1 MNLGG
6 RLYSFVLFLGDIIFF
21 TIALWVTLTIRYWQW
36 PSRELFW
43 NHLIPFSLLF
53 LLWVVVYLIYDLYRR
68 QTLVFESALAGR
80 IIQAQIFNSVLAIS
94 LFYFLP
100 FFSQTGVTPKTN
112 LFIYLIISSGLILL
126 WRRFLSQFIY
136 QTGRATM
143 YFDCSGLEV
152 EELKREFGAHPNHQ
166 IVLCDKKPAIIVIN
180 RYEPVEDSRLADL
193 YRALFRGVQFVS
205 VQDLYEEIFGRIHL
219 SLVNERWFLE
229 RVSARPSFL
238 YDLFKRLMDLIIGLI
253 LGLISLIV
261 YLPVILAIK
270 LEDGGP
276 VFYYDRR
283 VGRYGKEVKIA
294 KFRTMSLELDLADR
308 HITQVGRVLRRLRLD
323 ELPQLWSVVAGR
335 QSLIGPRPE
344 KQEYVELYR
353 ERIPFYDARHLIAPG
368 LSGWAQIYHENHPHF
383 FLAED
388 ATREK
393 LSYDLYYVK
402 NRGLWL
408 DITIAL
414 KTIKTLL
421 SRSGR

>member
-1 MNLGG
+1 MTLGG
-6 RLYSFVLFLGDIIFF
+6 RLYSFVLFLGDLVFL
-21 TIALWVTLTIRYWQW
+21 TISLWITLTIRYWQA
-36 PSRELFW
+36 PSRELLSQ
-43 NHLIPFSLLF
+43 HLVPFSLIF
-53 LLWVVVYLIYDLYRR
+53 LLWAIVYFIYDLYRR
-68 QTLVFESALAGR
+68 QTLIFENALVGR
-80 IIQAQIFNSVLAIS
+80 ILQAQIFNSVLAIS

-112 LFIYLIISSGLILL
+112 LFIYLIVSSGLILL
-126 WRRFLSQFIY
+126 WRRFLAESIY
-136 QTGRATM
+136 QNRRATM
-143 YFDCSGLEV
+143 HFDCSGLEV
-152 EELKREFGAHPNHQ
+152 EELKHEFSVHPNHHITLKDQ
-166 IVLCDKKPAIIVIN
+166 KPAIIVIN
-180 RYEPVEDSRLADL
+180 RYEQVDDSRLADL
-193 YRALFRGVQFVS
+193 YRALFRGVQFIS
-205 VQDLYEEIFGRIHL
+205 VQDLYEEIFGRIPL

-238 YDLFKRLMDLIIGLI
+238 YDLFKRLMDLIIGLV
-253 LGLISLIV
+253 LGLLSLIIYPFV
-261 YLPVILAIK
+261 FLAIK

-276 VFYYDRR
+276 VLYYDRR
-283 VGRYGKEVKIA
+283 VGRYGGEIKIA
-294 KFRTMSLELDLADR
+294 KFRTMSLEPELKDR
-308 HITQVGRVLRRLRLD
+308 RVTRVGKWLRHSRFD

-344 KQEYVELYR
+344 RQEYVELYR

-383 FLAED
+383 SIAED

-402 NRGLWL
+402 NRSLWL

-414 KTIKTLL
+414 KTIKTII